1 MSADGE
7 LAAND
12 VSLSGTDGAAGTRGA
27 ERVADV
33 LTMFLSNSATLG
45 VSDIARTLGLSKAVV
60 HRILQSLAS
69 RGIVELSAR
78 DQRYRAGPTIADAGL
93 GLSYEY
99 DHAWHQAA
107 TPVLGDLRSRTGET
121 ATLSA
126 RMGDMR
132 LFVDQMEGAAAVR
145 LTVALWRL
153 RPLYLGASGKAIL
166 AFMEPRQQARVI
178 EQRVLPG
185 ARDDVAGK
193 DLQQELDRIRHAGVA
208 MSRAEVNPDA
218 FACAAPILRNGRP
231 IGAVGICCS
240 VRRESDVAEF
250 APVVR
255 AAGEQLS
262 GSLPSP

>member
-1 MSADGE
+1 MSTHGDVAAD
-7 LAAND
+7 D

-69 RGIVELSAR
+69 RGIVELSAQ
-78 DQRYRAGPTIADAGL
+78 DQRYRAGPAITDAGL
-93 GLSYEY
+93 GMSYEY

-107 TPVLGDLRSRTGET
+107 TPVLGDLRSQTGET

-126 RMGDMR
+126 RIGDMR

-153 RPLYLGASGKAIL
+153 RPLDVGASGKAIL

-178 EQRVLPG
+178 AQRVLPG
-185 ARDDVAGK
+185 ARDDAAGR
-193 DLQQELDRIRHAGVA
+193 DLQAALDRIRHAGVA

-218 FACAAPILRNGRP
+218 FACAAPILRGGRP
-231 IGAVGICCS
+231 IGAVGLCCS
-240 VRRESDVAEF
+240 VRREPDVTRF

-255 AAGEQLS
+255 AAGERLS
-262 GSLPSP
+262 AAVPS